1 MFWFPYGGLRDHHQ
15 YSTRGIFYVC
25 SERAGGN
32 ERHLLF
38 LAQYGPNPHPTPSAA
53 QGLKERHHPHP
64 FPCMCRR
71 TSTPKGEYIYIY
83 IVNSIGVMCYSW
95 PPLGQGKDLPIC
107 VRSYRKGKIVRLRT
121 CPIRFTCIRIV
132 LAKRVSAVQ
141 CYIIPLHIPAYIYIF
156 GSRPP
161 VRRLH
166 CSCRLHSYYC

>member
-1 MFWFPYGGLRDHHQ
+1 MNDTCFFWLNMGPTPTPLHQ
-15 YSTRGIFYVC
+15 PRRVSKNVII
-25 SERAGGN
+25 
-32 ERHLLF
+32 
-38 LAQYGPNPHPTPSAA
+38 PTPSLVCAGEP
-53 QGLKERHHPHP
+53 QH
-64 FPCMCRR
+64 RR
-71 TSTPKGEYIYIY
+71 VNIYIY